1 VQTIVHQLEQA
12 FRNAIRSAFDL
23 DADPLIGASQNQT
36 FGDYQSNAAM
46 GLAKRLAE
54 QTGQKTNPRA
64 VAEQIKAKLE
74 LGPMAEEISIAG
86 PGFINVR
93 LSPAWLDQQLQQIVA
108 DPRLGI
114 ERDASAQTVVVD
126 YSGPNI
132 AKQMHVGHLRSTIIG
147 DAISRLL
154 EFQGHKVIRQN
165 HVGDWGTQFGMVIL
179 GIWHL
184 IMARH
189 RGERDYVTR
198 MNEAF
203 EKAKSPPRD
212 EASRKRL
219 VEEVYRKHQADL
231 DADPQGERVFVPA
244 MKAFVPRL
252 EEVEPAYKFVNAV
265 EDAPESEQFVLTR
278 HTAGGPRQV
287 RLSRVSN
294 DVIAMLQAGG
304 PENEQE
310 EKVWEKVRQAS
321 LDEAQKIYERLDVS
335 LRPQDVRG
343 ESSYRDWLAETVEEL
358 RRGAHAGGASLEHF
372 GRIAVE
378 DSRGAIVVF
387 QFAPDGKPLFLNK
400 EGEPLPFLIRKSDG
414 AYLYSTT
421 DLAALRYRAR
431 KLHADRLI
439 YVTDARQSLHF
450 EMLFATVRGAGWT
463 RAGDGH
469 EIMLDHTTFGSITD
483 EDGKP
488 IKTREGD
495 SVKLA
500 ALLDEAVS
508 RGTSIVRSKR
518 PDFSERQVAKVANAV
533 GIGAV
538 KYADLSKD
546 RVSDYVFSWE
556 KMLALDGNTAPYLQY
571 AHARIQSIFRK
582 AGGKADR
589 SARIILESPYELAI
603 AKHVLRLGEAL
614 AVAARDL
621 KPHHLCTYLYELATK
636 FSGFFENCPVIQSEE
651 PTRSSRLLLC
661 ELTARTLEI
670 GLDLLGIEH
679 PDEM

>member
-1 VQTIVHQLEQA
+1 MQTIVQQLEKA
-12 FRNAIRSAFDL
+12 FRDAIDRAFKL

-46 GLAKRLAE
+46 GLAKRLTE

-64 VAEQIKAKLE
+64 VAEQIKAKLD
-74 LGPMAEEISIAG
+74 LGPMAQEVSIAG

-93 LSPAWLDQQLQQIVA
+93 LSPTWLAQQLQQLISDA
-108 DPRLGI
+108 RLGI
-114 ERDASAQTVVVD
+114 DKDVSAQTVVVD

-189 RGERDYVTR
+189 RGEADYVTR
-198 MNEAF
+198 MNEAL
-203 EKAKSPPRD
+203 ENARADRD

-231 DADPQGERVFVPA
+231 DADPQGEHVFVPA
-244 MKAFVPRL
+244 MKEFVPRL

-265 EDAPESEQFVLTR
+265 EDAPQSEQLVLTR
-278 HTAGGPRQV
+278 QTSAGPRQV
-287 RLSRVSN
+287 QLSRVSN

-335 LRPQDVRG
+335 LRSPDVRG
-343 ESSYRDWLAETVEEL
+343 ESSYRHQLPQTVEEL
-358 RRGAHAGGASLEHF
+358 RRAAHAGASSLEHV
-372 GRIAVE
+372 GRITVE
-378 DSRGAIVVF
+378 DSQGAIVVF
-387 QFAPDGKPLFLNK
+387 QFSPEGKPLFLNK

-421 DLAALRYRAR
+421 DLAALRYRVR
-431 KLHADRLI
+431 DLHADRLI
-439 YVTDARQSLHF
+439 YVTDARQVLHF

-463 RAGDGH
+463 RSGDGH
-469 EIMLDHTTFGSITD
+469 EIILDHVIFGSITG

-488 IKTREGD
+488 IKTREGG

-500 ALLDEAVS
+500 ALLDESIA
-508 RGTSIVRSKR
+508 RATSIVRDKR
-518 PDFSERQVAKVANAV
+518 PDFSEQQVAKVANAV

-582 AGGKADR
+582 AGGKAER

-603 AKHVLRLGEAL
+603 AKHVLRLGEVL

-621 KPHHLCTYLYELATK
+621 KPHHLCTYLYELATR
-636 FSGFFENCPVIQSEE
+636 FSGFFENCPVIQSQEL
-651 PTRSSRLLLC
+651 TRSSRLLLC

>member
-1 VQTIVHQLEQA
+1 VQTIVHQLEHV
-12 FRNAIRSAFDL
+12 FRNAIRAAFDL
-23 DADPLIGASQNQT
+23 EADPLIGASQNQT

-54 QTGQKTNPRA
+54 KTGQKANPRA
-64 VAEQIKAKLE
+64 VAERIKAKLD
-74 LGPMAEEISIAG
+74 LGPMAQEVSIAG

-93 LSPAWLDQQLQQIVA
+93 LSPAWLAQQLQQIVA
-108 DPRLGI
+108 DPRVGI
-114 ERDASAQTVVVD
+114 EPEAAPQTVVVD

-154 EFQGHKVIRQN
+154 EFQGHEVIRQN

-184 IMARH
+184 IMAQH
-189 RGERDYVTR
+189 RGEPDYVTR
-198 MNEAF
+198 LNQTFEA
-203 EKAKSPPRD
+203 ARANRD
-212 EASRKRL
+212 EALRKRL

-231 DADPQGERVFVPA
+231 DADPQGERIFVPA
-244 MKAFVPRL
+244 MKEFVPNL
-252 EEVEPAYKFVNAV
+252 EKVEPAYKFVNAV
-265 EDAPESEQFVLTR
+265 EEAPESEQLMLTR
-278 HTAGGPRQV
+278 HTANGPRQV

-310 EKVWEKVRQAS
+310 EKVWEQVRQAS
-321 LDEAQKIYERLDVS
+321 LDEAQKIYERLGVS
-335 LRPQDVRG
+335 LGPVDVRG
-343 ESSYRDWLAETVEEL
+343 ESWYRNQLAETVEEL
-358 RRGAHAGGASLEHF
+358 RRAAHPRTSSLDRF

-378 DSRGAIVVF
+378 DSQGAVVVF
-387 QFAPDGKPLFLNK
+387 QFSPEGQPLFRNK

-421 DLAALRYRAR
+421 DLAALRYRVAG
-431 KLHADRLI
+431 LHANRLI

-450 EMLFATVRGAGWT
+450 DMLFATVRGASWT
-463 RAGDGH
+463 RAVDGH
-469 EIMLDHTTFGSITD
+469 EIILDHVPFGSITG

-488 IKTREGD
+488 IKTREGG

-500 ALLDEAVS
+500 ALLDEAVA
-508 RGTSIVRSKR
+508 RAKDVVRDKR
-518 PDFSERQVAKVANAV
+518 PDFSEEQLAAVANAV

-582 AGGKADR
+582 AGGKAGP
-589 SARIILESPYELAI
+589 SAQIILESPYELAI
-603 AKHVLRLGEAL
+603 ARHVLRLGELL

-651 PTRSSRLLLC
+651 PTRSSRLLIC

>member
-1 VQTIVHQLEQA
+1 
-12 FRNAIRSAFDL
+12 
-23 DADPLIGASQNQT
+23 
-36 FGDYQSNAAM
+36 
-46 GLAKRLAE
+46 
-54 QTGQKTNPRA
+54 
-64 VAEQIKAKLE
+64 
-74 LGPMAEEISIAG
+74 
-86 PGFINVR
+86 
-93 LSPAWLDQQLQQIVA
+93 
-108 DPRLGI
+108 
-114 ERDASAQTVVVD
+114 
-126 YSGPNI
+126 
-132 AKQMHVGHLRSTIIG
+132 
-147 DAISRLL
+147 
-154 EFQGHKVIRQN
+154 
-165 HVGDWGTQFGMVIL
+165 
-179 GIWHL
+179 
-184 IMARH
+184 
-189 RGERDYVTR
+189 
-198 MNEAF
+198 
-203 EKAKSPPRD
+203 
-212 EASRKRL
+212 
-219 VEEVYRKHQADL
+219 L

-244 MKAFVPRL
+244 MKQFVPRL

-278 HTAGGPRQV
+278 HTAAGPRQV

-321 LDEAQKIYERLDVS
+321 LDEAQKIYQRLDVS
-335 LRPQDVRG
+335 LRPEDVRG
-343 ESSYRDWLAETVEEL
+343 ESSYRDRLAETVEEL
-358 RRGAHAGGASLEHF
+358 RRSVHAREPSLERV

-378 DSRGAIVVF
+378 DSQGAVVVF
-387 QFAPDGKPLFLNK
+387 QFSPEGQPLFLNK

-421 DLAALRYRAR
+421 DLAALRFRVHD
-431 KLHADRLI
+431 LQADRLI
-439 YVTDARQSLHF
+439 YVTDARQALHF

-463 RAGDGH
+463 RAADGH
-469 EIMLDHTTFGSITD
+469 DIVLAHVTFGSITG

-488 IKTREGD
+488 IKTREGG
-495 SVKLA
+495 SVKLVS
-500 ALLDEAVS
+500 LLDEAAA
-508 RGTSIVRSKR
+508 RATSIVRSKR
-518 PDFSERQVAKVANAV
+518 PDFSEQHVASVANAV

-589 SARIILESPYELAI
+589 SARIILESPCELAI
-603 AKHVLRLGEAL
+603 AKHILRLGEVL

-621 KPHHLCTYLYELATK
+621 KPHHLCTYLYDLSTK
-636 FSGFFENCPVIQSEE
+636 FSSFYDECPVIQSEE